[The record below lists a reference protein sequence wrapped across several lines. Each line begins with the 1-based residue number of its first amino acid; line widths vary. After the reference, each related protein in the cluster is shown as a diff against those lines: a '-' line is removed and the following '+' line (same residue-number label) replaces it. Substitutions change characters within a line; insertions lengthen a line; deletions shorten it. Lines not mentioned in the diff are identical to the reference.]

1 VSLLRS
7 LLRKLLTR
15 AFITSSKCD
24 HPANLGPD
32 PETVADYVYLWTD
45 AGVEEPRA
53 TAAGLE
59 FLIHY
64 QSTGEKPTIAPLNKW
79 AHSETAG

>member
-1 VSLLRS
+1 M
-7 LLRKLLTR
+7 
-15 AFITSSKCD
+15 
-24 HPANLGPD
+24 
-32 PETVADYVYLWTD
+32 ADYVYLWTD

>member
-1 VSLLRS
+1 MA
-7 LLRKLLTR
+7 
-15 AFITSSKCD
+15 AF
-24 HPANLGPD
+24 
-32 PETVADYVYLWTD
+32 VYLWTD

-59 FLIHY
+59 FLNHY
-64 QSTGEKPTIAPLNKW
+64 QSTGEKPTIAALNKW